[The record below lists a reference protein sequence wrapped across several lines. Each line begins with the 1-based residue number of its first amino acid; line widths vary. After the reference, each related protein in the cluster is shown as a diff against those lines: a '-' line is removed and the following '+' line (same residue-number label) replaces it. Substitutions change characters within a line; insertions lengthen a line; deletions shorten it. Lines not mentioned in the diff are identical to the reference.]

1 MSRLT
6 TLGSSKTVSVV
17 WDDITLAD
25 GMEYTCEAVYEGET
39 YTRESTLT
47 VVGSEFLAKH
57 FALMGHIY
65 IVYYKCM
72 DF

>member
-25 GMEYTCEAVYEGET
+25 GMDYTCEAVYEGET
-39 YTRESTLT
+39 YTRERALT
-47 VVGSEFLAKH
+47 VVGSES
-57 FALMGHIY
+57 I
-65 IVYYKCM
+65 
-72 DF
+72 